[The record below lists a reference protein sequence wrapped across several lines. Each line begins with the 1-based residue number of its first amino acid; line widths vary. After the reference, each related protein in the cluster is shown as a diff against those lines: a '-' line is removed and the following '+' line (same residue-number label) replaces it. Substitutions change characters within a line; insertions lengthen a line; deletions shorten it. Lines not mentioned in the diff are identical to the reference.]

1 MHKGA
6 AALLWGEPAHDA
18 CQRFWLARA
27 ACSGVG
33 GTLPPRLSPAQGE
46 TGKGESDSLLPQAI
60 SALPRDLFDSGEVVR
75 NPSRSCS
82 VISISDLAVQSSL
95 NPFAPQDLKVVQR
108 RFPVLDGLPLGDHI
122 PQRQVQQLHGGFLA
136 RK

>member
-1 MHKGA
+1 MRASAFGWTA
-6 AALLWGEPAHDA
+6 QRAPAWGEPS
-18 CQRFWLARA
+18 RPGF
-27 ACSGVG
+27 
-33 GTLPPRLSPAQGE
+33 PPRR
-46 TGKGESDSLLPQAI
+46 GKRERGNQIPCCRRLFP
-60 SALPRDLFDSGEVVR
+60 LPRDLFDSGEVVR